1 MLDTQTLRGHSQIT
15 TQTFAITWLH
25 GASGSAESTSSMSE
39 SPWMNSRR
47 ARVCLG
53 IAVLRFGTGTGL
65 LELDAC
71 AEQTTE
77 GCADDKEG
85 LLPSG

>member
-39 SPWMNSRR
+39 SSWMNSRR
-47 ARVCLG
+47 ARVCLV
-53 IAVLRFGTGTGL
+53 IPVLRFGTGTGL
-65 LELDAC
+65 LELEAC
-71 AEQTTE
+71 VEQTAK
-77 GCADDKEG
+77 GRADDEEG